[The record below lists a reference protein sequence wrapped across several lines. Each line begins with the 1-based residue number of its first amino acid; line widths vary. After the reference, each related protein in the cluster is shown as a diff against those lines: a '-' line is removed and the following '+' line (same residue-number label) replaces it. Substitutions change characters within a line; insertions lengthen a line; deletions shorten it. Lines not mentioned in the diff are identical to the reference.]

1 MEIIVNKEKIKY
13 FIGCNVPVFACNFR
27 CQYCYLGHHPHPYK
41 KGIKPFIRNAEYIA
55 EYFSV
60 KNMGGTC
67 YFNFCAF
74 GETLMHPELVDLVF
88 ALTKQG
94 HYADII
100 TNGTLSAKFDKL
112 IDTLDSFS
120 KNHLFIKFSFHYLEL
135 LKHNLLDV
143 FCENVEKV
151 KQAGISFSV
160 EITPHDE
167 LIPYIDE
174 LKRFSLDKFGALP
187 HVTVARNEGTADI
200 EILSALNKDDY
211 RKTWSS
217 FDSELFEFKLEIFNK
232 RRDEFCY
239 AGLWSLQVDL
249 YTGNYSQCYKGDVL
263 GNITQKGRPVNF
275 RAIGKCRQPH
285 CFNGHAFLAY
295 GLIPELE
302 TPDYRIL
309 RDRTMIDGE
318 HWLQNGAQ
326 DFFSTKLIDS
336 NKSYTL
342 CQKKKCLRKNKFYLL
357 QNYLLRGKFK
367 LKNRLWGL

>member
-13 FIGCNVPVFACNFR
+13 FIGCNVPAFACNFR
-27 CQYCYLGHHPHPYK
+27 CQYCYLGHHPHPYE

-60 KNMGGTC
+60 KNMGGRC

-74 GETLMHPELVDLVF
+74 GETMMHPELIDLVS

-94 HYADII
+94 YYADII

-120 KNHLFIKFSFHYLEL
+120 KSHLFIKFSFHYLEL
-135 LKHNLLDV
+135 LKHNLLNV
-143 FCENVEKV
+143 FCANVEKV
-151 KQAGISFSV
+151 KQAGISFSI

-187 HVTVARNEGTADI
+187 HVTVARNEGTMDI

-217 FDSELFEFKLEIFNK
+217 FDSELFEFKLDIFNK
-232 RRDEFCY
+232 KRDEFCY

-249 YTGNYSQCYKGDVL
+249 YTGNYSQC
-263 GNITQKGRPVNF
+263 
-275 RAIGKCRQPH
+275 
-285 CFNGHAFLAY
+285 
-295 GLIPELE
+295 
-302 TPDYRIL
+302 
-309 RDRTMIDGE
+309 
-318 HWLQNGAQ
+318 
-326 DFFSTKLIDS
+326 
-336 NKSYTL
+336 
-342 CQKKKCLRKNKFYLL
+342 
-357 QNYLLRGKFK
+357 
-367 LKNRLWGL
+367 